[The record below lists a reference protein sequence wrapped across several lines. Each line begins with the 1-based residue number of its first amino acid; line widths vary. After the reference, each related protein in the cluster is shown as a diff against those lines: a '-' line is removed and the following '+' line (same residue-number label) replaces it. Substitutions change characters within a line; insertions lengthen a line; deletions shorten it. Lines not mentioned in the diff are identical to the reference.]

1 MGMSMLAGSPQLSLH
16 IFYFL
21 TFYTIFF
28 IIINRKDYSVVKSI
42 YLLSLIL
49 TISLGIAAIQY
60 LPAFEYS
67 KYTVR
72 ESISFEKSAILS
84 VHPVHLL
91 TFLVPKLFGTVSG
104 TGQASVPFWGGGG
117 AYGSFWETAIYLGIF
132 PLVLLFFSFKD
143 RKNKLIWFFT
153 GTAIFFLLAALGK
166 HTPLYKF
173 IYYCLPGFNKFRIP
187 GRFSGVLSFSMA
199 ILAGFG
205 ANFLFNKKEI
215 KFPKALFW
223 VIGLVFIFWILVYA
237 GAFKNINE
245 FTRNIRAY
253 RNIVKQ
259 YSIFVLFLSL
269 SIAIIFLRTKKL
281 IPLNILAASAIGLI
295 FIDLFTFG
303 HNFNKSKVSPQQ
315 HYPFNRLV
323 RFLQE
328 ESKKGKFRINV
339 RKDNQMIL
347 KRNSGNIY
355 RLELIEGYTPLRINR
370 FAEFSKV
377 SFDRKLNLLN
387 VKYKLMVDKDKE
399 LIRLVPNENY
409 LRRAFMV
416 YKYILEKRK
425 NKILDILSSDE
436 FDYRNEIILEEE
448 PKLVLPENNKHPE
461 YKIENQVFETNKISL
476 KVQTEV
482 PGFLVLSEIY
492 NPAWCA
498 YIDGKE
504 TKIYC
509 ADYTLRA
516 IPLYS
521 GTHQVELFYNPL
533 SFRIGRVITICTLV
547 FTVCLL
553 FLL

>member
-1 MGMSMLAGSPQLSLH
+1 
-16 IFYFL
+16 
-21 TFYTIFF
+21 
-28 IIINRKDYSVVKSI
+28 
-42 YLLSLIL
+42 
-49 TISLGIAAIQY
+49 
-60 LPAFEYS
+60 
-67 KYTVR
+67 
-72 ESISFEKSAILS
+72 
-84 VHPVHLL
+84 
-91 TFLVPKLFGTVSG
+91 
-104 TGQASVPFWGGGG
+104 
-117 AYGSFWETAIYLGIF
+117 
-132 PLVLLFFSFKD
+132 
-143 RKNKLIWFFT
+143 
-153 GTAIFFLLAALGK
+153 
-166 HTPLYKF
+166 
-173 IYYCLPGFNKFRIP
+173 
-187 GRFSGVLSFSMA
+187 
-199 ILAGFG
+199 
-205 ANFLFNKKEI
+205 
-215 KFPKALFW
+215 
-223 VIGLVFIFWILVYA
+223 
-237 GAFKNINE
+237 
-245 FTRNIRAY
+245 
-253 RNIVKQ
+253 
-259 YSIFVLFLSL
+259 
-269 SIAIIFLRTKKL
+269 
-281 IPLNILAASAIGLI
+281 
-295 FIDLFTFG
+295 
-303 HNFNKSKVSPQQ
+303 
-315 HYPFNRLV
+315 
-323 RFLQE
+323 
-328 ESKKGKFRINV
+328 
-339 RKDNQMIL
+339 L